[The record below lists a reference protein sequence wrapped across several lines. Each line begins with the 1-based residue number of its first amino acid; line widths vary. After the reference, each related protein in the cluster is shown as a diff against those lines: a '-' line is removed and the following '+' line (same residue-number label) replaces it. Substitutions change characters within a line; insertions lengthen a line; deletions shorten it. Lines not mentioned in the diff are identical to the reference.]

1 MPAPDDQS
9 IPSVWARPRK
19 QREQPT
25 LSRES
30 IVTEAIGLLDAEGVE
45 NLSMRRLAQR
55 LNAGATSLYRH
66 VANKDELIELV
77 VDEVYGELRVPDPD
91 DPDAAAGWRAAI
103 AEGAHSLRAMI
114 LRHPWVAAVLG
125 QVGLASLGPNL
136 GRQSGR
142 ILAHFRQAGF
152 QAGEAGQAMDTLIA
166 YVIGMTT
173 SEAAY
178 LSMLARSG
186 KTEQEWIASLRPLT
200 EQAVRDEPMLTDLY
214 AAIQGEDP
222 AKTRDANFGYGLE
235 RVLDGLAA
243 RLGPQG

>member
-1 MPAPDDQS
+1 MPAPDDQP

-25 LSRES
+25 LSPES
-30 IVTEAIGLLDAEGVE
+30 IVAEAIRLLDAEGVE
-45 NLSMRRLAQR
+45 NLSMRRLGQR

-77 VDEVYGELRVPDPD
+77 VDEVYGELRVPDPG
-91 DPDAAAGWRAAI
+91 DPAGWRAAI
-103 AEGAHSLRAMI
+103 TEGAHSLRAMI

-142 ILAHFRQAGF
+142 MLAHFSQAGF

-186 KTEQEWIASLRPLT
+186 KTEQEWIAGLRPLT
-200 EQAVRDEPMLTDLY
+200 EQAVRDEPMLSDLY
-214 AAIQGEDP
+214 AAMQGEDP
-222 AKTRDANFGYGLE
+222 AKTRDANFTYGLE

-243 RLGPQG
+243 RLGSQG